1 MTNGL
6 QEAAKRLLRV
16 DFEKLS
22 ERERHVIERFAER
35 RQVSRNTN
43 KDFADQLTFG
53 QRLADRVAAF
63 GGSWLFIGLFGFTL
77 VAWIII
83 NAVILARRG
92 AAFDPYP
99 FILLNLLLSM
109 LAAVQA
115 PVILMS
121 QSRQASKDR
130 IDAANDYEVNLKA
143 ELEILT
149 LHEKLDGLREQQ
161 WRDLIVLQE
170 RQIELLQKLLAAD
183 GTGPETGAPSEV
195 TGRGHG

>member
-183 GTGPETGAPSEV
+183 GTGPETGAPSEG
-195 TGRGHG
+195 TA